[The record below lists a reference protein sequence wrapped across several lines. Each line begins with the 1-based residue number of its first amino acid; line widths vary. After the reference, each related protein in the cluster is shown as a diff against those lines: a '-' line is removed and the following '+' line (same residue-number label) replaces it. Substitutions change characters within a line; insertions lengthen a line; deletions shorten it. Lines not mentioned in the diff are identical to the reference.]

1 MTYQRKTRDVWYLQG
16 KYEGKWETLFECE
29 DGKDAREQLACYR
42 ENEPRTLHRIIKV
55 REKLNQSLT
64 F

>member
-1 MTYQRKTRDVWYLQG
+1 MYQRKTRDVWYLQG
-16 KYEGKWETLFECE
+16 KYVGHWETLFECE
-29 DGKDAREQLACYR
+29 GAEDARQQLKCYR
-42 ENEPRTLHRIIKV
+42 ENEPRTLHRIKKV